1 MGLAS
6 VIDTDTRMGLFRL
19 TTLVTLAVLLA
30 DVASKNWAL
39 SAVGGGHVDL
49 GLISL
54 VVVENDGLAFSAGAG
69 ALSSA
74 TVLALRLGALAVIL
88 LLAWR
93 YGPER
98 LRYTVGFALLLGGGL
113 GNATD
118 IVFRNGAVVDF
129 IRMAPIPAAVG
140 GHVVAGGIVLNLAD
154 VWILSGLV
162 LLYPLFRGLGLSAQ
176 RRMKV
181 VESRMLGLDEAGAEG
196 RR

>member
-1 MGLAS
+1 MGLPSA
-6 VIDTDTRMGLFRL
+6 IDTDTRTGRFRL

-39 SAVGGGHVDL
+39 SAVGGGYVDL
-49 GLISL
+49 GLIGL
-54 VVVENDGLAFSAGAG
+54 IVVENDGLAFSAGAG

-98 LRYTVGFALLLGGGL
+98 LRYAVGFALLLGGGL

-129 IRMAPIPAAVG
+129 ISMAPIPAAVG

-154 VWILSGLV
+154 VWILFGLV

-176 RRMKV
+176 RRMQV
-181 VESRMLGLDEAGAEG
+181 VESRMLGLDGAGGA
-196 RR
+196 RRR